1 MQNQSLPLSIIVP
14 VYNAD
19 NFLIQCVDSI
29 LSQDF
34 KDYELWL
41 IDDGSKDSSIEIIKE
56 YAERDARIKTAF
68 IHGSGPSIP
77 RNYGLRR
84 ASGEYILF
92 VDSDDYLPQGALS
105 TLMAKARQF
114 PSAVFIRGNQCILIN
129 EEKEWRS
136 VFAEPRS
143 RYADQIIDGERFMTD
158 VLDNDLAPID
168 ALFKRQYL
176 KDHDI
181 EFHEEL
187 CFLEDGPFIAEICS
201 NHPDCV
207 YINEETYVYRL
218 GNPTSV
224 TNTKTSFAK
233 CKSLTGGVQ
242 YYKALLPKQTG
253 TGKRY
258 LQKRAVEHSVTAMY
272 QSCMWLDRKEA
283 QSIFEEVRRLWR
295 KMPGSGRSRL
305 HSALIRVYNIHP
317 ALAFNLLLLLRTI
330 KRH

>member
-1 MQNQSLPLSIIVP
+1 MQNRLLPLSIIVP
-14 VYNAD
+14 VYNAE
-19 NFLIQCVDSI
+19 NFLRQCVDSI

-34 KDYELWL
+34 TDYELWL

-56 YAERDARIKTAF
+56 YAGQDARIKTAF

-84 ASGEYILF
+84 ACGSYILF
-92 VDSDDYLPQGALS
+92 VDSDDYLPEGALS
-105 TLMAKARQF
+105 TLMAKTRLF
-114 PSAVFIRGNQCILIN
+114 PSAVFIRGNQRILIN

-143 RYADQIIDGERFMTD
+143 RYADQLVDGERFMVE

-168 ALFKRQYL
+168 ALFKREYL
-176 KDHDI
+176 VEHGI

-218 GNPTSV
+218 GNPSSV

-233 CKSLTGGVQ
+233 CKSLTGGVR
-242 YYKALLPKQTG
+242 YYKALLSKQTG
-253 TGKRY
+253 KGRLY
-258 LQKRAVEHSVTAMY
+258 LSKRAVEHSVTAMY
-272 QSCMWLDRKEA
+272 QSCTSLDRKDA
-283 QSIFEEVRRLWR
+283 QAIFEDVRQTWN
-295 KMPGSGRSRL
+295 KMPGPGRSRL

-317 ALAFNLLLLLRTI
+317 VLAFKLLLVLRAI
-330 KRH
+330 KRR